1 MTRRDFRSPL
11 RTLTGQITALVILA
25 ALVGAVLT
33 GATLFWLA
41 YNQKTGMAP
50 ELTAASEAA
59 RIATIVREAR
69 PMGSDGDVQAFL
81 SEAQAPHEHI
91 TLTDLSHASPVP
103 ARADDR
109 ADLKRIRHELSTNWH
124 QQTLFSGRPGDR
136 SGAIVVPLDR
146 TRGLTFVVSQG
157 QVAQL
162 FILAQFGLAASI
174 ILLMMIFLS
183 TYAAHRL
190 TKPLQAFAGAAEA
203 FGRSAE
209 AGETLPATGP
219 LEIAGVASA
228 FNNMR
233 GRVRRLVAE
242 RTRMLAAISHDLRTP
257 LTRLRLRTERVVA
270 QQEGREAMLE
280 DIDTIEAMLQAALSY
295 LRDGQVSETPEFID
309 LPSFLQTLCDAYSDT
324 GHDVVY
330 RGPARF
336 EFVCRPDALKRAV
349 SNIVD
354 NGLRFGTRVTIA
366 LSGQA
371 PDRADIDISDDGPGI
386 PAELHDKVFEPYYK
400 VDQARTAD
408 AKSFGLGLAIVREIV
423 VRDGGE
429 VVLRNTA
436 PTGLVVSLRLKSV
449 ASSGTPPLRNIS

>member
-1 MTRRDFRSPL
+1 MSRRAFRSPL
-11 RTLTGQITALVILA
+11 RTLTGQITALVVLA

-41 YNQKTGMAP
+41 YNQKTGMTP

-69 PMGSDGDVQAFL
+69 PMGSADDIQTFIR
-81 SEAQAPHEHI
+81 EAEAPHEHI
-91 TLTDLSHASPVP
+91 TLVDLSGASNGP
-103 ARADDR
+103 APAGDS
-109 ADLKRIRHELSTNWH
+109 ADLKLIRSELSTNWH
-124 QQTLFSGRPGDR
+124 LQTLFSSR
-136 SGAIVVPLDR
+136 SGAIIVPLDQA
-146 TRGLTFVVSQG
+146 RGLAFVVSKG

-190 TKPLQAFAGAAEA
+190 TKPLEAFAGAAEA

-228 FNNMR
+228 FNDMR

-280 DIDTIEAMLQAALSY
+280 DIDTIEAMLQATLSY
-295 LRDGQVSETPEFID
+295 LRDGQVSEAPEFID
-309 LPSFLQTLCDAYSDT
+309 LPSFLQTLCDAYADT
-324 GHDVVY
+324 GHDVTY

-336 EFVCRPDALKRAV
+336 EFVCRPGALKRAV

-354 NGLRFGTRVTIA
+354 NGLRFGTHVTIA

-371 PDRADIDISDDGPGI
+371 PGRADIEIADDGPGI

-408 AKSFGLGLAIVREIV
+408 GKSFGLGLAIVREII

-429 VVLRNTA
+429 VVLSNRA
-436 PTGLVVSLRLKSV
+436 PSGLVVGLRLKSV
-449 ASSGTPPLRNIS
+449 ASPGTPPLRNIS